1 MDFWDLC
8 ARLGCAA
15 LLGGAIGLER
25 HWSDKAAGLRTHMLV
40 SLGAAL
46 FMIVSAHGFDDVLS
60 PSRVELDPSRVAAQV
75 VSGIGFLGAG
85 AILRRHEAV
94 VGLTTA
100 ASIWAVAAL
109 GLAAG
114 GGLYV
119 AAAITTAIILAILT
133 VMRWVESRVRV
144 RPRSFVLAVST
155 RTRDAASQ
163 VVETILDS
171 SSVNILDL
179 RVRGGDRPTDRVVR
193 AVLARPAQEA
203 LPPLV
208 AQLQTIEEVFDI
220 RYGLRNR

>member
-1 MDFWDLC
+1 MDLLELST
-8 ARLGCAA
+8 RLLAA
-15 LLGGAIGLER
+15 AILGGAVGLER

-46 FMIVSAHGFDDVLS
+46 FMIVSAYGFDDVLS

-85 AILRRHEAV
+85 AILRRHEMV

-119 AAAITTAIILAILT
+119 AAILTTAIILAILT
-133 VMRWVESRVRV
+133 VMRWVESRVTV
-144 RPRSFVLAVST
+144 RSRSFMLLVTTSGAE
-155 RTRDAASQ
+155 AASK
-163 VVETILDS
+163 VVETVLDGRELE
-171 SSVNILDL
+171 ILDL
-179 RVRGGDRPTDRVVR
+179 RVRGGETPSDRVVR
-193 AVLARPAQEA
+193 TILARSAA
-203 LPPLV
+203 RRLPPLV
-208 AQLQTIEEVFDI
+208 SQLQAIEGVSDV
-220 RYGLRNR
+220 RYSPRNR

>member
-1 MDFWDLC
+1 MEIWELC

-40 SLGAAL
+40 CLGSAL
-46 FMIVSAHGFDDVLS
+46 FMIVSAYGFDDVLS
-60 PSRVELDPSRVAAQV
+60 PSRIELDPSRVAAQV

-119 AAAITTAIILAILT
+119 AAFLTTAIILAILT

-144 RPRSFVLAVST
+144 RPRSFVILVTAQSRET
-155 RTRDAASQ
+155 ASQ
-163 VVETILDS
+163 VVEAMLDGRDLD
-171 SSVNILDL
+171 IIDL
-179 RVRGGDRPTDRVVR
+179 RVRAGDVPTDRVIR
-193 AVLARPAQEA
+193 AVLARPAAQS
-203 LPPLV
+203 LPVLV
-208 AQLQTIEEVFDI
+208 ADLQNIKGVSDV
-220 RYGLRNR
+220 RYGRRNR

>member
-60 PSRVELDPSRVAAQV
+60 PSRIELDPSRVAAQV

-155 RTRDAASQ
+155 RTRDAAAQ

-193 AVLARPAQEA
+193 AVLARPAQKA

-208 AQLQTIEEVFDI
+208 SQLQTIEEVFDI

>member
-1 MDFWDLC
+1 MDVLDLC

-15 LLGGAIGLER
+15 ILGGAIGLER

-46 FMIVSAHGFDDVLS
+46 FMIVSAHGFNDVLS

-85 AILRRHEAV
+85 AILRRNEMV

-114 GGLYV
+114 GGLYT
-119 AAAITTAIILAILT
+119 AAILTTVIILAILT

-144 RPRSFVLAVST
+144 RPRSFVLLVST
-155 RTRDAASQ
+155 RNRDSAAR
-163 VVETILDS
+163 VVETILDES
-171 SSVNILDL
+171 DLNVLEL
-179 RVRGGDRPTDRVVR
+179 RVRDGDLPTERVVP
-193 AVLARPAQEA
+193 AVLARPVASA
-203 LPPLV
+203 LPALV
-208 AQLQTIEEVFDI
+208 SQLQTIEEVFDI

>member
-1 MDFWDLC
+1 METWELC

-15 LLGGAIGLER
+15 LLGGAVGLER

-40 SLGAAL
+40 SLGSAL
-46 FMIVSAHGFDDVLS
+46 FMIVSAHGFNDVLS
-60 PSRVELDPSRVAAQV
+60 PSRIELDPSRVAAQV

-114 GGLYV
+114 GGLYT
-119 AAAITTAIILAILT
+119 AAILTTVIILVILT

-144 RPRSFVLAVST
+144 RPRSFVLLVTT
-155 RTRDAASQ
+155 RGRDAASR
-163 VVETILDS
+163 VVETVLDGRDLDILE
-171 SSVNILDL
+171 L
-179 RVRGGDRPTDRVVR
+179 RVRAGETPNDRVVR
-193 AVLARPAQEA
+193 AVLARPAGRG

-208 AQLQTIEEVFDI
+208 ARLQSMESVSDV
-220 RYGLRNR
+220 RYGLRHR